1 MLRFEVQDN
10 GVGISEK
17 DHKRLFLAFEQA
29 DNSMA
34 RQHGGTGLGLAICK
48 RLVHL
53 MGGEIGLESQL
64 GVGSVFWFTARFEKI
79 SVSEIPAKAA
89 TPSAEEALKARAFE
103 GRILLVED
111 DPVAQEVAFGLL
123 EEIRVKV
130 DLAEDGISALEMA
143 RSTDYDLI
151 LMDMLLPGMG
161 GIEATRAIRLIS
173 GRAQVPI
180 LAMTANA
187 YDEDRQDCLDA
198 GMNDHIAKPV
208 NPDKLYDALLKWL

>member
-1 MLRFEVQDN
+1 
-10 GVGISEK
+10 
-17 DHKRLFLAFEQA
+17 
-29 DNSMA
+29 
-34 RQHGGTGLGLAICK
+34 
-48 RLVHL
+48 
-53 MGGEIGLESQL
+53 
-64 GVGSVFWFTARFEKI
+64 VFWFTARFEKI